1 MYKRQALINQYYL
14 PLGAGTINQYLL
26 FVLVDLIF
34 FICSLIYLASSFIAY
49 WKEKSPEHRYKGE
62 NLFFFGQ
69 VLSKLN
75 TTSKTMTLISV
86 TLVLAMFLFI
96 AAPILTGWA
105 SGYLDI
111 RSMYDVQIYT
121 RYNDVYDEK
130 KSPSR

>member
-1 MYKRQALINQYYL
+1 
-14 PLGAGTINQYLL
+14 
-26 FVLVDLIF
+26 
-34 FICSLIYLASSFIAY
+34 
-49 WKEKSPEHRYKGE
+49 
-62 NLFFFGQ
+62 
-69 VLSKLN
+69 
-75 TTSKTMTLISV
+75 MTLISV

-130 KSPSR
+130 NLPHDDYEIVTEYLTEHGIEADCDCTFSLYLPRKRISIIG